1 MTNVELNQNT
11 TNNNHKFAIRFG
23 LGAIKAVGL
32 KMMEVAVDERKN
44 HGNFSDV
51 FDFSKRLDP
60 KAINKKSIEALAKSG
75 AFDVFRTERSQIA
88 KYFDILC
95 AYASQINEAKNSN
108 QMSLFGSINESIPK
122 PQLKKVQAWSKFEKL
137 QKEFESFGF
146 FLNEHPLDDSL
157 SELKKR
163 GVIFSN
169 MIEEEEL
176 QDNSIAKL
184 AGVILASKHRSSARG
199 RFAYMTICD
208 PYGIYEATI
217 FDEALIT
224 NSRDLL
230 NDGSNVVI
238 ECLIRKDEG
247 GTRIMI
253 KSVNTLNDFIKQVKP
268 SDQDFAD
275 IKKLPNRKNNFD
287 KNNPK
292 NNAKN
297 INNENTVSSSNNNK
311 QSPAKTFSDNKTT
324 KNLNSSPLKSENKSA
339 IKSEK
344 KVSELILTITDK
356 SIINPLKIILEQK
369 VPSFD
374 FNNKAN
380 KQNNNDI
387 SNSSNNDAVKA
398 NSSNFD
404 NIDSNNS
411 DNNFDNNFTNQNN
424 DQNHRTKIFLI
435 ARQTPFDDVK
445 IALPDKYL
453 IKEIDIIRLKNFSKF
468 LSVEAKLEDL

>member
-1 MTNVELNQNT
+1 MTNLNTSQHIT
-11 TNNNHKFAIRFG
+11 GNNKFAIRFG

-32 KMMEVAVDERKN
+32 KMMEGAVDERKN
-44 HGNFSDV
+44 NGNFSDV
-51 FDFSKRLDP
+51 FDFCKRLDP
-60 KAINKKSIEALAKSG
+60 KTINKKSIEALAKSG
-75 AFDVFRTERSQIA
+75 SFDVFKNERSQIA
-88 KYFDILC
+88 ESFDILS
-95 AYASQINEAKNSN
+95 AYASQVNEAKNSN
-108 QMSLFGSINESIPK
+108 QMSLFGSINDSIPK

-157 SELKKR
+157 SDLKKR

-169 MIEEEEL
+169 MIEETEL
-176 QDNSIAKL
+176 QDNSIAKF

-208 PYGIYEATI
+208 PFGIYEATI

-247 GTRIMI
+247 GTRVMI
-253 KSVNTLNDFIKQVKP
+253 KSVTNINDFIKQVKA

-287 KNNPK
+287 KNSATNNSKEFK
-292 NNAKN
+292 NK
-297 INNENTVSSSNNNK
+297 ESNNNFSNNTK
-311 QSPAKTFSDNKTT
+311 QYSTKTVSDKIT
-324 KNLNSSPLKSENKSA
+324 KEPQNSSSLKT
-339 IKSEK
+339 EK
-344 KVSELILTITDK
+344 KVIELTLTIADK

-369 VPSFD
+369 IVND
-374 FNNKAN
+374 QQGDNKVATSN
-380 KQNNNDI
+380 TDQSNNNSIEQNDMPT
-387 SNSSNNDAVKA
+387 NSQIN
-398 NSSNFD
+398 
-404 NIDSNNS
+404 
-411 DNNFDNNFTNQNN
+411 T
-424 DQNHRTKIFLI
+424 QNHRTKIFII
-435 ARQTPFDDVK
+435 ARQSSNNDVK

-468 LSVEAKLEDL
+468 LSVEAKFGQ

>member
-1 MTNVELNQNT
+1 MTNLNISQHIT
-11 TNNNHKFAIRFG
+11 GNNKLAIRFG

-32 KMMEVAVDERKN
+32 KMMEGAVDERKN
-44 HGNFSDV
+44 NGNFSDV
-51 FDFSKRLDP
+51 FDFCKRLDP
-60 KAINKKSIEALAKSG
+60 KTINKKSIEALAKSG
-75 AFDVFRTERSQIA
+75 AFDVFKNERSQIA
-88 KYFDILC
+88 ESFDILS

-108 QMSLFGSINESIPK
+108 QMSLFGSINDSIPK

-157 SELKKR
+157 SDLKKR

-169 MIEEEEL
+169 MIEETEL
-176 QDNSIAKL
+176 QDNSIAKF

-208 PYGIYEATI
+208 PFGIYEATI

-230 NDGSNVVI
+230 NDGINVVI

-247 GTRIMI
+247 GTRVMI
-253 KSVNTLNDFIKQVKP
+253 KSVTNINDFIKQVKA

-287 KNNPK
+287 KNSANNNSKEFK
-292 NNAKN
+292 NK
-297 INNENTVSSSNNNK
+297 ESNNNFSNNIK
-311 QSPAKTFSDNKTT
+311 QYSTKTVSDNIT
-324 KNLNSSPLKSENKSA
+324 KEPQNSSFLKT
-339 IKSEK
+339 EK
-344 KVSELILTITDK
+344 KVIELTLTISDK

-369 VPSFD
+369 IVNED
-374 FNNKAN
+374 NNKV
-380 KQNNNDI
+380 DI
-387 SNSSNNDAVKA
+387 KNTQK
-398 NSSNFD
+398 
-404 NIDSNNS
+404 S
-411 DNNFDNNFTNQNN
+411 DNKTIEQIDN
-424 DQNHRTKIFLI
+424 QNHRTRIFII
-435 ARQTPFDDVK
+435 ARQATNNDVK

-468 LSVEAKLEDL
+468 LSIDAKFAQ